1 MAPAKAHR
9 YLVSFGKPI
18 EVGQYLFPTAIDDFT
33 MSRGELLNKY
43 WAPRHQADSTYIRNC

>member
-33 MSRGELLNKY
+33 MSRGERLNEY